1 MKMRRLLLFCYCCC
15 LIGVSLQAQQ
25 RFKAGIV
32 LGVTAAQ
39 INGDDSAEFN
49 KLGFTGGLRAI
60 TILSEKSDVLI
71 ELLYSQRGSQTALSA
86 NSVLVQQVVHLDY
99 IEVPILFNYKDWLA
113 DDDSYHKLHFHGG
126 LSYGR
131 LLNSRFEDSPL
142 EEAAPFFR
150 ENDFGWAAGVT
161 FFVNKN
167 VGFSA
172 RYTRSINLL
181 FKSNSTNPN
190 VNSLL
195 SYFLSFSGN
204 YIF

>member
-1 MKMRRLLLFCYCCC
+1 MLFLFLSSTC
-15 LIGVSLQAQQ
+15 LQAQQ
-25 RFKAGIV
+25 RFKAGVV

-49 KLGFTGGLRAI
+49 KLGFTGGLRAV
-60 TILSEKSDVLI
+60 TILSERSDVLI
-71 ELLYSQRGSQTALSA
+71 ELLYSQRGSQTALSS
-86 NSVLVQQVVHLDY
+86 NSVAFQRVVHLDY

-113 DDDSYHKLHFHGG
+113 DDDYYKLHFHGG

-131 LLNSRFEDSPL
+131 LFNSRFEDSPL

-150 ENDFGWAAGVT
+150 ENDFSWAAGVT
-161 FFVNKN
+161 FFINKN

-181 FKSNSTNPN
+181 FKSDDTNTN

>member
-1 MKMRRLLLFCYCCC
+1 MLLCCFCY
-15 LIGVSLQAQQ
+15 LMGASLQAQQ

-32 LGVTAAQ
+32 LGITAAQ

-49 KLGFTGGLRAI
+49 KLGLTGGLRAV
-60 TILSEKSDVLI
+60 TILSEKSDILI
-71 ELLYSQRGSQTALSA
+71 ELLYSQRGSQTALSSNA
-86 NSVLVQQVVHLDY
+86 VAFQRVIHLDY

-113 DDDSYHKLHFHGG
+113 GDKDYYKLHFHGG

-131 LLNSRFEDSPL
+131 LFNSRFEDSPL

-150 ENDFGWAAGVT
+150 ENDFSWAAGVT
-161 FFVNKN
+161 YFINKN

-181 FKSNSTNPN
+181 FKSDSTNPN

>member
-1 MKMRRLLLFCYCCC
+1 MLRLLFLCSFCYLMSTC
-15 LIGVSLQAQQ
+15 LQAQQ

-49 KLGFTGGLRAI
+49 KLGLTGGLRAV

-71 ELLYSQRGSQTALSA
+71 ELLYSQRGSQTALSSR
-86 NSVLVQQVVHLDY
+86 SVAFQRVVHLDY

-113 DDDSYHKLHFHGG
+113 DDDDYYKLHFQGG

-131 LLNSRFEDSPL
+131 LFNSRFEDSPL

-150 ENDFGWAAGVT
+150 ENDFSWAAGAT
-161 FFVNKN
+161 FFINEN

-172 RYTRSINLL
+172 RYNRSINLL
-181 FKSNSTNPN
+181 FKSNSTNAN

-195 SYFLSFSGN
+195 SFFLSFSGN